1 MKRNILNLLLT
12 AALLALGTHTAKA
25 SGMGQWKSYL
35 SYYDVTEIEQ
45 AGNTLYV
52 LASNNLYSY
61 NKNDNS
67 ITIARSC

>member
-12 AALLALGTHTAKA
+12 AALLALGTHTVKA

-52 LASNNLYSY
+52 LA
-61 NKNDNS
+61 
-67 ITIARSC
+67 